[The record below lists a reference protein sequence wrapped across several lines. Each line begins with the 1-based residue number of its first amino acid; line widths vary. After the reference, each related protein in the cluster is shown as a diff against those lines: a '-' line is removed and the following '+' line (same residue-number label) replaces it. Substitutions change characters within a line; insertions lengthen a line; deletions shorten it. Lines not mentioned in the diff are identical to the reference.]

1 MADKGQK
8 NKDKEKMK
16 KKKSKNGNGVEKEN
30 GKKNPFGKK

>member
-1 MADKGQK
+1 MAAKEQK

-16 KKKSKNGNGVEKEN
+16 KKKSKMPMDKKDN